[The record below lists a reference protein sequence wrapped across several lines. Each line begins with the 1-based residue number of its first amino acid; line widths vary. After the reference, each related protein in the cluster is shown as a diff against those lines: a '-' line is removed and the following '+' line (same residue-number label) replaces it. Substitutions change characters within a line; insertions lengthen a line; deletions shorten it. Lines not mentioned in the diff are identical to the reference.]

1 MGFKSLISAKII
13 GECAPLR
20 RLRRLREDIL
30 STLDTLAPAHLAAVR
45 LISTGAPWFRK
56 PMLARLRRPNA
67 QTASD

>member
-13 GECAPLR
+13 GECAP
-20 RLRRLREDIL
+20 LRRLREDIL